1 MTNNFIIMENLSNY
15 IGGAWVK
22 SKEDN
27 TIEVINPATQEI
39 LGKVP
44 YGNGT
49 SVDVEDAVEA
59 ASQAFKSWSQV
70 PVMKRVQPLYKL
82 KQLLEENAEE
92 IARTI
97 TMESGKTLA
106 ESRGEIQRA
115 IENVEVACGTPMLIQ
130 SEFSENIATGVDEF
144 MIRQPLGVCACI
156 APFNFPGMI
165 PFWFLPYAIACGNT
179 FILKP
184 SEKVPLT
191 MVKVFQLIEQLD
203 LPKGVISLVH
213 GGKETVNALLDHPD
227 VKAISFVGSTQI
239 AKYIYSRGA
248 ANGKRVQAQGGAKN
262 PVVILPDADIDMSV
276 QIVTDSVFGCAG
288 QRCLAAS
295 NIITVGD
302 NGNIKEAL
310 YESAK
315 SRTTGFGLD
324 EKVEMGPVISSES
337 KSRVEHLIEKGVH
350 EGAKLLLDGRNA
362 TIEGYE
368 KGNFI
373 KPTILEGLPLDGEI
387 IRTEIFGPVMS
398 LIELKTVD
406 DALNFINNGHYG
418 NMACLFTSSGANARK
433 FRNQANAGNVGINIG
448 VAAPMAQFPFS
459 GWKESFFG
467 DLHGQGRHAVEF
479 FTQTKVVIERWPK
492 EWSRKF

>member
-1 MTNNFIIMENLSNY
+1 MEVLSNY
-15 IGGAWVK
+15 INSSWVK
-22 SKEDN
+22 SKETN
-27 TIEVINPATQEI
+27 TSDVINPATQEI

-44 YGNGT
+44 LGKGT
-49 SVDVEDAVEA
+49 ATDVARAVEA
-59 ASQAFKSWSQV
+59 AAEAYKIWSQV

-82 KQLLEENAEE
+82 KQLLEENAED

-97 TMESGKTLA
+97 TIECGKTIV
-106 ESRGEIQRA
+106 ESRGELQRA
-115 IENVEVACGTPMLIQ
+115 IENVETACGTPMLIQ
-130 SEFSENIATGVDEF
+130 SEFSENIAGGVDEF

-191 MVKVFQLIEQLD
+191 MMKVFKLIEQID
-203 LPKGVISLVH
+203 LPSGVINLVH
-213 GGKETVNALLDHPD
+213 GGKETVDALLDHPEI
-227 VKAISFVGSTQI
+227 KAISFVGSSNI
-239 AKYIYSRGA
+239 ARYVYSRGA

-262 PVVILPDADIDMSV
+262 PVVILPDADIEMSV
-276 QIVTDSVFGCAG
+276 QIVTDSVYGCAG

-302 NGNIKEAL
+302 KGDIKEAL

-315 SRTTGFGLD
+315 KRTTGFGLD
-324 EKVEMGPVISSES
+324 ETIEMGPVISKES
-337 KSRVEHLIEKGVH
+337 RARVESLVDKAVS
-350 EGAKLLLDGRNA
+350 EGANVLLDGRKA
-362 TIEGYE
+362 KISGYE
-368 KGNFI
+368 NGNFI
-373 KPTILEGLPLDGEI
+373 RPTILEGLPLNGEI

-398 LIELKTVD
+398 LIELETVD

-433 FRNQANAGNVGINIG
+433 FRSLANAGNIGINIG

-467 DLHGQGRHAVEF
+467 DLHGQGRHAIEF
-479 FTQTKVVIERWPK
+479 FTQTKVVIERWPRD
-492 EWSRKF
+492 WSRKF

>member
-1 MTNNFIIMENLSNY
+1 MEVLSNY
-15 IGGAWVK
+15 INNSWVK
-22 SKEDN
+22 SKETN
-27 TIEVINPATQEI
+27 TSDVINPATQEV

-44 YGNGT
+44 YGKGT
-49 SVDVEDAVEA
+49 ATDVAQAVEA
-59 ASQAFKSWSQV
+59 ASEAYKFWSQV
-70 PVMKRVQPLYKL
+70 PVMRRVQPLYKL
-82 KQLLEENAEE
+82 KQLLEENAED

-97 TMESGKTLA
+97 TTECGKTLA
-106 ESRGEIQRA
+106 ESRGELQRA
-115 IENVEVACGTPMLIQ
+115 IENVETACGTPMLIQ
-130 SEFSENIATGVDEF
+130 SEFSENIAGGVDEF
-144 MIRQPLGVCACI
+144 MIRQPLGICACI
-156 APFNFPGMI
+156 SPFNFPGMI

-191 MVKVFQLIEQLD
+191 MMKVFKLIEQID
-203 LPKGVISLVH
+203 LPAGVINLVH
-213 GGKETVNALLDHPD
+213 GGKETVDALLDHPEI
-227 VKAISFVGSTQI
+227 KAISFVGSTNI

-262 PVVILPDADIDMSV
+262 PVVILPDADIEMSV
-276 QIVTDSVFGCAG
+276 QIVTDSVYGCAG

-302 NGNIKEAL
+302 DGKIKEAL

-315 SRTTGFGLD
+315 KRTTGFGLD
-324 EKVEMGPVISSES
+324 ETMEMGPVITKES
-337 KSRVEHLIEKGVH
+337 RARIESLIEKGVS
-350 EGAKLLLDGRNA
+350 EGAKVLLDGRNA
-362 TIEGYE
+362 TITGYE

-373 KPTILEGLPLDGEI
+373 KPTILEGLPLGGEV

-433 FRNQANAGNVGINIG
+433 FRSLANAGNIGINIG

-467 DLHGQGRHAVEF
+467 DLHGQGRHAIEF

>member
-1 MTNNFIIMENLSNY
+1 MEALGNY
-15 IGGAWVK
+15 INNNWVK
-22 SKEDN
+22 SKETN
-27 TIEVINPATQEI
+27 TSDVINPATQEV

-44 YGNGT
+44 YGKGT
-49 SVDVEDAVEA
+49 ATDVARAVEA
-59 ASQAFKSWSQV
+59 ASEAYKIWSQV

-82 KQLLEENAEE
+82 KQLLEENAED

-97 TMESGKTLA
+97 TLECGKTLV
-106 ESRGEIQRA
+106 ESRGELQRA
-115 IENVEVACGTPMLIQ
+115 IENVEVACGTPMLMQ
-130 SEFSENIATGVDEF
+130 SEFSENIAGGVDEF

-165 PFWFLPYAIACGNT
+165 PFWFLPYAIACGNS

-191 MVKVFQLIEQLD
+191 MMKVFRLIEQID
-203 LPKGVISLVH
+203 LPAGVINLVH
-213 GGKETVNALLDHPD
+213 GGKETVDAILEHPEI
-227 VKAISFVGSTQI
+227 KAISFVGSSNI
-239 AKYIYSRGA
+239 AKYVYSRGA
-248 ANGKRVQAQGGAKN
+248 AIGKLVQAQGGAKN
-262 PVVILPDADIDMSV
+262 PIVILPDADIEMSV
-276 QIVTDSVFGCAG
+276 QIVTDSVYGCAG

-302 NGNIKEAL
+302 DGNIKEAL

-315 SRTTGFGLD
+315 KRTTGFGLD
-324 EKVEMGPVISSES
+324 ETIEMGPVITQASRE
-337 KSRVEHLIEKGVH
+337 RVEMLIEKGVS
-350 EGAKLLLDGRNA
+350 EGGNVLLDGRNT
-362 TIEGYE
+362 TISGYE

-373 KPTILEGLPLDGEI
+373 KPTILEGLPLNGEV

-398 LIELKTVD
+398 LIEVNTVD
-406 DALNFINNGHYG
+406 DALDFINNGHYG

-433 FRNQANAGNVGINIG
+433 FRSQANAGNIGINIG

-467 DLHGQGRHAVEF
+467 DLHGQGRHAIEF